1 MNYRVISK
9 DSLLKLTHKEAF
21 VFSCIVLNTDLEN
34 DGKMYIS
41 HIKEETLAEMSGYS
55 KKTVIS
61 YIKKFE
67 QLGLLHVKREK
78 MKGELGVFD
87 RNTYSIKIPDS
98 NLGENWFRL
107 SYDFLKEEIPCD
119 LKGFLLLLKCLGFK
133 GSNTVLYS
141 LDKIGKLNLLRI
153 GLNKIKELN
162 RLGISLQ
169 VISKIE
175 KGYVITDR
183 FIYEDLPAQKADSV
197 SERIL
202 VDYYNGIA
210 AYCKRMEIKPPKY
223 DKDIMNTIFYNCPNL
238 EQFIDK
244 MNNRNFSKT
253 QIYSL
258 KYFVK
263 SFNFKKPVKKKRVE
277 PCEIIMF

>member
-87 RNTYSIKIPDS
+87 RLIQSKYQILI
-98 NLGENWFRL
+98 W
-107 SYDFLKEEIPCD
+107 
-119 LKGFLLLLKCLGFK
+119 
-133 GSNTVLYS
+133 V
-141 LDKIGKLNLLRI
+141 KIG
-153 GLNKIKELN
+153 
-162 RLGISLQ
+162 
-169 VISKIE
+169 
-175 KGYVITDR
+175 
-183 FIYEDLPAQKADSV
+183 
-197 SERIL
+197 
-202 VDYYNGIA
+202 
-210 AYCKRMEIKPPKY
+210 
-223 DKDIMNTIFYNCPNL
+223 
-238 EQFIDK
+238 
-244 MNNRNFSKT
+244 
-253 QIYSL
+253 
-258 KYFVK
+258 FV
-263 SFNFKKPVKKKRVE
+263 
-277 PCEIIMF
+277 

>member
-1 MNYRVISK
+1 M
-9 DSLLKLTHKEAF
+9 
-21 VFSCIVLNTDLEN
+21 
-34 DGKMYIS
+34 
-41 HIKEETLAEMSGYS
+41 
-55 KKTVIS
+55 
-61 YIKKFE
+61 
-67 QLGLLHVKREK
+67 
-78 MKGELGVFD
+78 
-87 RNTYSIKIPDS
+87 
-98 NLGENWFRL
+98 
-107 SYDFLKEEIPCD
+107 
-119 LKGFLLLLKCLGFK
+119 KGFLLLLKCLGFK

-169 VISKIE
+169 VISKVE

-202 VDYYNGIA
+202 VDYYNEIA